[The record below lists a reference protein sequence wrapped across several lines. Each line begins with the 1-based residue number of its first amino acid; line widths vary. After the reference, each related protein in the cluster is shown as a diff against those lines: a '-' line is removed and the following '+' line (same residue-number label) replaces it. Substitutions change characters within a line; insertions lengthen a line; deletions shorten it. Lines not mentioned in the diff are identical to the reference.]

1 MPIFTI
7 IGLVLSLIKIAM
19 DIARYLQDHPNAT
32 QDLKAAASRAVFTLD
47 EVHKEMSEW
56 EKSHD
61 PESA

>member
-32 QDLKAAASRAVFTLD
+32 QDLKAVASRAVFTMS
-47 EVHKEMSEW
+47 EVHTELSEW
-56 EKSHD
+56 DKTHD
-61 PESA
+61 PESL